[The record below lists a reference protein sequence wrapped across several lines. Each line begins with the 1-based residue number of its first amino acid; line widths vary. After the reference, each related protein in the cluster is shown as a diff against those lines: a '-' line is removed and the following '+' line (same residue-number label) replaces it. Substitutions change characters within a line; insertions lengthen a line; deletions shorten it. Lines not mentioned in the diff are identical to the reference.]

1 MIFSCLLAF
10 LLRFPF
16 NHHSVHS
23 FIYFNATFLST
34 FYIHIV
40 LWVDNIKESRISNLA
55 GIIPTKS
62 HISQYKATA
71 FVQGTFYALYMFY
84 VVVFYKLDLYLG

>member
-16 NHHSVHS
+16 NHHSIHL
-23 FIYFNATFLST
+23 FIYFNAMFLSP
-34 FYIHIV
+34 FYILIV
-40 LWVDNIKESRISNLA
+40 LQVDNVKESRITNLA

-62 HISQYKATA
+62 HISQYRATA
-71 FVQGTFYALYMFY
+71 FVLQTFYALYMFY
-84 VVVFYKLDLYLG
+84 VVVFYKLDL